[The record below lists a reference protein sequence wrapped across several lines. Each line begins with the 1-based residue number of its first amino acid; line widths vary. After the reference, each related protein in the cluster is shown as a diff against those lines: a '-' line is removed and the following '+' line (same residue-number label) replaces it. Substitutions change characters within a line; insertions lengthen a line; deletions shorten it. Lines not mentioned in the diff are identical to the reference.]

1 MTGRDYRDE
10 QSELWRVGE
19 VFGDPVIAT
28 AILDQLLNHSI
39 TINIKGESY
48 WLREKLKASLIK
60 PKFPDETGPEKK
72 PAS

>member
-1 MTGRDYRDE
+1 M
-10 QSELWRVGE
+10 GE
-19 VFGDPVIAT
+19 VLGDPVIAT
-28 AILDQLLNHSI
+28 VILYRLLHHSI
-39 TINIKGESY
+39 TINIKSESY